1 MSELELIVRMAIP
14 AAAVGLLVLAWPVL
28 RSWDA

>member
-14 AAAVGLLVLAWPVL
+14 AVAIVLLVLAWPVL
-28 RSWDA
+28 KSWAA

>member
-14 AAAVGLLVLAWPVL
+14 AVAIVLLVLAWPVL
-28 RSWDA
+28 KSWDA

>member
-14 AAAVGLLVLAWPVL
+14 AAALGLLVLAWPVL
-28 RSWDA
+28 KSWDA

>member
-14 AAAVGLLVLAWPVL
+14 AAAIVLLVLAWPVL
-28 RSWDA
+28 KSWEA

>member
-14 AAAVGLLVLAWPVL
+14 AAAIGLLVLAWPVL
-28 RSWDA
+28 KSWEA